1 MKTIGLALGSG
12 GARGLAHLAVFEA
25 LAEMN
30 LRADRVAGAS
40 IGAVMGALYA
50 SGLSPRD
57 IRNDVLTL
65 LGENGGSKGGGLLS
79 RDYSQ
84 LLSLIDPNFG
94 TTGLL
99 KGDRFLKHLSRM
111 MQVTRFEEMEV
122 PLEVVATDFWK
133 REQVVLD
140 SGDVLSAVRASM
152 ALPGIFTPVTRDDQV
167 LIDGGAV
174 NPVPFDLLLDEC
186 DIVIGVDVMGRRSP
200 GDGESAEPDF
210 LEAVFNTFQIMQH
223 SIVREKLNVA
233 EPQIMLKMEVPGV
246 KVLEFYKFEEILAAA
261 EPEIERFRSELER
274 LL

>member
-12 GARGLAHLAVFEA
+12 GARGLAHLPVLEA
-25 LAEMN
+25 LADMG

-40 IGAVMGALYA
+40 IGAVVGALYA
-50 SGLSPRD
+50 SGIPPRE
-57 IRNDVLTL
+57 IRREVLAL
-65 LGENGGSKGGGLLS
+65 LGENGDRGQGLLS

-94 TTGLL
+94 ITGLL
-99 KGDRFLKHLSRM
+99 KGDRFLKHLARL
-111 MQVTRFEEMEV
+111 MQVSRFEELEI
-122 PLEVVATDFWK
+122 PLSVVATDFWR

-140 SGDVLSAVRASM
+140 SGDLLPAVRASM
-152 ALPGIFTPVTRDDQV
+152 ALPGIFTPVTMDGRV

-174 NPVPFDLLLDEC
+174 NPVPFDLLLGDC

-200 GDGESAEPDF
+200 DGDPEPDF

-223 SIVREKLNVA
+223 SIVREKLRVA
-233 EPQIMLKMEVPGV
+233 QPQIMLRMEAPGV
-246 KVLEFYKFEEILAAA
+246 KVLEFYKVEEILAAA
-261 EPEIERFRSELER
+261 EPEVGRLRVELER

>member
-12 GARGLAHLAVFEA
+12 GARGLAHLVVMET
-25 LAEMN
+25 LAEMG

-50 SGLSPRD
+50 SGIPPRQIRRD
-57 IRNDVLTL
+57 ILSL
-65 LGENGGSKGGGLLS
+65 LGQNGDDHQGFLS
-79 RDYSQ
+79 LDYSR

-99 KGDRFLKHLSRM
+99 KGDRFLEHLARM
-111 MQVTRFEEMEV
+111 MQVTRFEELEI
-122 PLEVVATDFWK
+122 PLAVVATDFWN
-133 REQVVLD
+133 RDEVVLD
-140 SGDVLSAVRASM
+140 SGDLLPAVRASM
-152 ALPGIFTPVTRDDQV
+152 ALPGVFTPVTMDGRV

-174 NPVPFDLLLDEC
+174 NPVPFDLLTDQC

-200 GDGESAEPDF
+200 GEDPEPDF

-223 SIVREKLNVA
+223 SIVREKLRVA
-233 EPQIMLKMEVPGV
+233 QPEIMLEMQVPGV
-246 KVLEFYKFEEILAAA
+246 KVLEFYKAEEILAAA
-261 EPEIERFRSELER
+261 APEAERLKRELEK

>member
-1 MKTIGLALGSG
+1 
-12 GARGLAHLAVFEA
+12 
-25 LAEMN
+25 MN
-30 LRADRVAGAS
+30 VRADRVAGAS

-57 IRNDVLTL
+57 IRRDVLDL
-65 LGENGGSKGGGLLS
+65 LGENGGAKGGGFLS
-79 RDYSQ
+79 HDYSQ
-84 LLSLIDPNFG
+84 LLSLIDPSFG

-99 KGDRFLKHLSRM
+99 KGDRFLKHLARM
-111 MQVTRFEEMEV
+111 MQVSRFEELEI

-140 SGDVLSAVRASM
+140 SGDLLSAVRASM
-152 ALPGIFTPVTRDDQV
+152 ALPGIFTPVTRGEQV

-174 NPVPFDLLLDEC
+174 NPVPFDLLLDDC

-200 GDGESAEPDF
+200 GEGEDPEPDF

-233 EPQIMLKMEVPGV
+233 KPQIMLRMQVPGV
-246 KVLEFYKFEEILAAA
+246 KVLEFYKCEEILAAA
-261 EPEIERFRSELER
+261 EPEIERLKSELER